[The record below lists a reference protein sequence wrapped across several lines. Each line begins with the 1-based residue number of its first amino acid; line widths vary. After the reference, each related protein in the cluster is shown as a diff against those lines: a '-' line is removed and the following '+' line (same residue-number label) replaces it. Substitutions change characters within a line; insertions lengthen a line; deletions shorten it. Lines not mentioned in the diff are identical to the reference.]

1 MQEDDDQSGQSQN
14 HSGPAVALDAL
25 AEVGQQLRNHKASDQ
40 LSEGSAEATGRCQGC
55 TLGVILGHVAQQGA
69 HADVH
74 HGVAAF
80 VDDLQN
86 EGRNHHGYAAA
97 HDAGNPIEGN
107 QANAHNGNGGQN
119 PGTELVRTRLCLGE
133 EHVHQGTHQGVVH
146 SIPDVPHQQHG
157 CQNGRVDLQEH
168 LQITGHIAGHH
179 VQGHGAA
186 PVTAAVADNMLDCQL
201 VRRFVCHNFFLLND

>member
-1 MQEDDDQSGQSQN
+1 MQEDDDQSGESQN
-14 HSGPAVALDAL
+14 HSGPAIAFNAL
-25 AEVGQQLRNHKASDQ
+25 AEVAQQLRNHKASDQ

-55 TLGVILGHVAQQGA
+55 ALGVILSHVAQQGA

-80 VDDLQN
+80 IDDLQN
-86 EGRNHHGYAAA
+86 EGRNQHGYAAA

-119 PGTELVRTRLCLGE
+119 PGTELVRAGLRFRE
-133 EHVHQGTHQGVVH
+133 EDVHQGAHQGIVH
-146 SIPDVPHQQHG
+146 RVPDVPDQQHG